1 MTTRPIDDTVVDD
14 SGYQRTAVEPDGP
27 TGGRWLRRLLMLG
40 GTIGLIV
47 ALVFGLKAVDLWP
60 TLRNPFATQKTD
72 RSGPVLL
79 KSIQDMSRYV
89 AAEGNFQVLVDLQ
102 QNKKFIPDI
111 LVNERTLFVGA
122 GSVDAYVDFGSI
134 GEGAI
139 VESADG
145 KSVQIKLPAPVLEKP
160 SIDVDHSYVFAE
172 ERGLVNRVGDLF
184 GGDPNRQQQ
193 LYQLAEQKI
202 TQAAEDSELRQRAE
216 NNTRAM
222 LTSMLKS
229 LGYQNVTITFAQP

>member
-1 MTTRPIDDTVVDD
+1 MTTRPIDDTIIDE
-14 SGYQRTAVEPDGP
+14 SGYQRTAGEPGGP
-27 TGGRWLRRLLMLG
+27 SGGRWLRRLFMLA
-40 GTIGLIV
+40 GTIGLIA

-60 TLRNPFATQKTD
+60 TLRNPFGTQKTD

-79 KSIQDMSRYV
+79 KSIQDLSRYV

-111 LVNERTLFVGA
+111 IFNERTLFVGA
-122 GSVDAYVDFGSI
+122 GTVDAYVDFGGI
-134 GEGAI
+134 GDGAV

-145 KSVQIKLPAPVLEKP
+145 KSVQIKLPAPVLDKP

-172 ERGLVNRVGDLF
+172 ERGLANRVGDLF
-184 GGDPNRQQQ
+184 GGDPNRQQE

-202 TQAAEDSELRQRAE
+202 AQAAQDSELRQRAE